1 MPVKVEIDRKNCIQ
15 SGMCYNRNCPEVF
28 KSGADGT
35 AEVADQYRDGDLSK
49 GKVPDDKGDCAKRAA
64 DGCPVA
70 VITAT
75 KE

>member
-1 MPVKVEIDRKNCIQ
+1 MTVRVEIDRKNCIQ
-15 SGMCYNRNCPEVF
+15 SGRCYEENCPEVF
-28 KSGADGT
+28 RSGADGT
-35 AEVADQYRDGDLSK
+35 SEIAERYRDGDLGR
-49 GKVPDDKGDCAKRAA
+49 GKLLDDKMGCAKKAV